1 MGKIDFSDHSV
12 FKNIKEPSVTTDSD
26 GLERRCDK
34 NKPIGD
40 NTIFKKLGVYVDA
53 LIKDKNLS
61 IRRKDLRGSYTWQPS
76 DIRLGGATLI
86 KLCHYAEDDY
96 FWGVREGWAE
106 LNNVRD
112 KIIKFCSYRFVVPPQ
127 IKVNFIG
134 FPCLASADLDKIRDI
149 INTFPSAPNF

>member
-1 MGKIDFSDHSV
+1 MGKIDFSDHPV
-12 FKNIKEPSVTTDSD
+12 FKNIKKPSAVDSD

-53 LIKDKNLS
+53 LIKDKKLP

-76 DIRLGGATLI
+76 DTRLGGATLI
-86 KLCHYAEDDY
+86 KLCHYGEDDY
-96 FWGVREGWAE
+96 FWGVREDWAQ

-127 IKVNFIG
+127 INVNFIG
-134 FPCLASADLDKIRDI
+134 FPCLRSADLDRIKDI
-149 INTFPSAPNF
+149 INMFPSALKF